1 MPMYR
6 AIENRVALIK
16 ADTQFDSVIVDPYG
30 RILSLAS
37 SVQGK
42 EALVMADVPIG
53 TANTPQVV
61 LGDWIGWLCLI
72 GLIVFMLAGPIEK
85 IWRRVSRS

>member
-6 AIENRVALIK
+6 VIENRVALIK

-37 SVQGK
+37 NPQGK
-42 EALVMADVPIG
+42 EALVLADVPIG

-61 LGDWIGWLCLI
+61 LGDWVGC
-72 GLIVFMLAGPIEK
+72 V
-85 IWRRVSRS
+85 